1 MTNLE
6 TRYSR
11 AQEDEDAIV
20 AKIRK
25 ACAAFMAS
33 TPDYYPIPENER
45 RMIQTMQQNDQLSPT
60 SLGGWQECFAVCR
73 EQLQPR
79 PRRERNAATNGKRLS
94 HDDIDRMTATQYQ
107 RRLESDPNF
116 AEQVNA
122 LGPRN

>member
-1 MTNLE
+1 MDLE
-6 TRYSR
+6 NKYRS
-11 AQEDEDAIV
+11 AEESENAIA

-25 ACAAFMAS
+25 ACAAFMAT

-45 RMIQTMQQNDQLSPT
+45 RMFQTMEQNDYLSPT
-60 SLGGWQECFAVCR
+60 SVGGWSECFAVCR

-79 PRRERNAATNGKRLS
+79 PRRERSAPANGKRLTHEELS
-94 HDDIDRMTATQYQ
+94 QMTSTQYL

-122 LGPRN
+122 LGPRK